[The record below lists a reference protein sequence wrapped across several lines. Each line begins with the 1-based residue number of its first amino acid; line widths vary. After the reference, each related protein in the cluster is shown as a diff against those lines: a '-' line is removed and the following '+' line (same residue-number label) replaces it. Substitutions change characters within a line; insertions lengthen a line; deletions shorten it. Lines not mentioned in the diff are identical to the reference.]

1 MIYRLEDMDESEVIA
16 LSLTNVSPS
25 LYYHESK
32 WFKPVM
38 DTLKEVVPEK
48 QRKVPHLKALKWFV
62 TQSGRVI
69 KTGSSGFY
77 VSLHHSYYKHSPLG
91 VGFKPVNDL
100 LYALEEKGYI
110 DIYEG
115 YGKVA
120 QGQVQVKKQS
130 FVHLTEE
137 GRKLW
142 EMIDNKRI
150 PSTKNEDVIELKD
163 RSSGEMKSTQ
173 GVKGIKELK
182 EKVVELNKALAK
194 TSIAYKGKPIAP
206 TEYKRVYSD
215 NIYGHGR
222 FYVSGGSVQLLPAV
236 YRSTYLTFNGEGVVE
251 LDFSSLHPNLL
262 YEMVELTGEYHPVEG
277 EGGVMEIIGA
287 DFKPYAADVSEIVK
301 VDWEMVEAHRKEFN
315 MPTYDPVRNFLKRAL
330 LISLNAIDRIQ
341 ASAALRSRFRLD
353 RERIPEYREFVG
365 IDNNVQSWQ
374 VCDAVKEHNYLIE
387 DYFYNDIG
395 FKLMNKDSNIAARV
409 VDTMLANDEPV
420 LIYHDSF
427 IVRESAE
434 ELLYNAMRDSWKSEV
449 GDNKFCKIEKK

>member
-1 MIYRLEDMDESEVIA
+1 MIYRLEEMDESEAIA

-38 DTLKEVVPEK
+38 EALSNVVPEK
-48 QRKVPHLKALKWFV
+48 QRKTPHLKALKWFV
-62 TQSGRVI
+62 TQSSRAI

-77 VSLHHSYYKHSPLG
+77 VGLDHKYYTNSPLG
-91 VGFKPVNDL
+91 VGFKPVSEL

-110 DIYEG
+110 DIYVG
-115 YGKVA
+115 YG
-120 QGQVQVKKQS
+120 QISNGQVQCKKNS

-142 EMIDNKRI
+142 EIVDDRRI
-150 PSTKNEDVIELKD
+150 PCPRNDDVIELKD
-163 RSSGEMKSTQ
+163 RSSGEIKPTQ

-182 EKVVELNKALAK
+182 EKVVELNKTLAK
-194 TSIAYKGKPIAP
+194 TSIAYKGKSIAP
-206 TEYKRVYSD
+206 TEYKRVYTD

-222 FYVSGGSVQLLPAV
+222 FYVSGGGVQLIPAV
-236 YRSTYLTFNGEGVVE
+236 YRSAYLTFDGEGVVE

-277 EGGVMEIIGA
+277 EGGVMEILGE

-301 VDWEMVEAHRKEFN
+301 VDWDTVESHRKEFN
-315 MPTYDPVRNFLKRAL
+315 LPTYDPVRNLLKRAL

-353 RERIPEYREFVG
+353 RERLPEYREFVG
-365 IDNNVQSWQ
+365 IDNSLQSWQ

-387 DYFYNDIG
+387 EYFYNDIG
-395 FKLMNKDSNIAARV
+395 FKLMNKDSNIAARI
-409 VDTMLANDEPV
+409 VDAMLASDEPV

-427 IVRESAE
+427 IVRGSAE
-434 ELLYNAMRDSWKSEV
+434 KLLYNAMREAWKAEI

>member
-38 DTLKEVVPEK
+38 DALKDVVPEK
-48 QRKVPHLKALKWFV
+48 QRKTPHMKALKWFV
-62 TQSGRVI
+62 TQASRVV

-77 VSLHHSYYKHSPLG
+77 VGLDHKYYTNSPLG
-91 VGFKPVNDL
+91 VGFKPVNEL
-100 LYALEEKGYI
+100 LYTLEEIGYI
-110 DIYEG
+110 DIYVG
-115 YGKVA
+115 YGRILD
-120 QGQVQVKKQS
+120 GQVADKKQS

-142 EMIDNKRI
+142 ETVDNKRI

-163 RSSGEMKSTQ
+163 RKSGKSKSTQ

-182 EKVVELNKALAK
+182 EKVVELNKTLAK
-194 TSIAYKGKPIAP
+194 TRIAYKGKPIAP
-206 TEYKRVYSD
+206 TEYKRVYAD

-222 FYVSGGSVQLLPAV
+222 FYVSGGGVQLLPAV
-236 YRSTYLTFNGEGVVE
+236 YRSTYLTFDGEDVVE

-262 YEMVELTGEYHPVEG
+262 YEMVEMTGEYHPVEG
-277 EGGVMEIIGA
+277 EGGVKEILGA

-301 VDWEMVEAHRKEFN
+301 VDQEAVEAHRREFD
-315 MPTYDPVRNFLKRAL
+315 MPNYDPVRNLLKRAL

-353 RERIPEYREFVG
+353 QERVKEYREFVG
-365 IDNNVQSWQ
+365 IDNSAQMWQ
-374 VCDAVKEHNYLIE
+374 ICDAVKQHNYLIE
-387 DYFYNDIG
+387 DYFYNDVG

-409 VDTMLANDEPV
+409 VDTMLAEDEPV

-427 IVRESAE
+427 IVRANKEEMLYTAMKEAWKAE
-434 ELLYNAMRDSWKSEV
+434 I